1 MHAKITGDINM
12 IKLGI
17 ERKELWF
24 DKLKDKRVGLLTN
37 PTGVD
42 HNLVS
47 SIDILHSEINLVK
60 LFSPEH
66 GIRGDIQAGEKV
78 SDYIDEKTGIK
89 VCTLYGDKKIPTE
102 EMLSDIDVFVFDI
115 QDVGSRLYTYI
126 YSMSYVMQAC
136 GKYGKEVV
144 IMDRPNPV
152 GGVKVEG
159 GYIEPEC
166 LSFVGLHPIPYRYG
180 LTIGETAR
188 LFQGEFGVNCNLTV
202 IPMEGWS
209 RDMYYDQTGLPWV
222 MPSPNMPTLDTA
234 IVYNATCLYEGTNI
248 SEGRGTTKPF
258 ELVGAP
264 FIKGNKL
271 AEAMNRLNLP
281 GVVFRPAY
289 FTPTFSKHEGKLCGG
304 VQLHVT
310 DRDVFEPVRTGLFL
324 LKEVKEQSGGNFE
337 YLPPL
342 SVKIRPMIDLN
353 TGSDYI
359 RTHDDF
365 EPLTVYGKW
374 QKEALEFIGR
384 KEKYHL
390 Y

>member
-1 MHAKITGDINM
+1 MV
-12 IKLGI
+12 KLGI
-17 ERKELWF
+17 ERKELWI
-24 DKLKDKRVGLLTN
+24 DLLKGKRVGLLTN

-47 SIDILHSEINLVK
+47 SIDILYEATNLVK

-78 SDYIDEKTGIK
+78 ADYVDEKTGIT
-89 VCTLYGDKKIPTE
+89 VCTLYGDKKMPTE
-102 EMLSDIDVFVFDI
+102 EMLADIDVFVFDI

-136 GKYGKEVV
+136 GKFGKKVV

-152 GGVKVEG
+152 GGVRVEG

-188 LFQGEFGVNCNLTV
+188 LFKGEFGVECDLTV

-209 RDMYYDQTGLPWV
+209 RDMYYDNTGLPWV

-234 IVYNATCLYEGTNI
+234 IVYDATCLYEGTNV

-264 FIKGNKL
+264 FIKADALADNMNK
-271 AEAMNRLNLP
+271 LNLP
-281 GVVFRPAY
+281 GVIFRPAH
-289 FTPTFSKHEGKLCGG
+289 FTPTFSKHAGELCGG

-310 DRDVFEPVRTGLFL
+310 DRDAFESVKTGLFL
-324 LKEVKEQSGGNFE
+324 LKEVKKLSGEHFE

-342 SVKIRPMIDLN
+342 SAKIRPMIDLN

-365 EPLTVYGKW
+365 EPLDIYDKW
-374 QKEALEFIGR
+374 QKEAEEFTKR
-384 KEKYHL
+384 KEQYHL

>member
-1 MHAKITGDINM
+1 MV
-12 IKLGI
+12 KLGI
-17 ERKELWF
+17 ERKELWL
-24 DKLKDKRVGLLTN
+24 DKLKGKRVGLLTN

-42 HNLVS
+42 SNLNS
-47 SIDILHSEINLVK
+47 SIDILYKEVNLVK

-78 SDYIDEKTGIK
+78 ADYIDDKTGLR
-89 VCTLYGDKKIPTE
+89 VCTLYGDKKMPTE

-136 GKYGKEVV
+136 GRFGKEVV

-152 GGVKVEG
+152 GGIRVEG

-180 LTIGETAR
+180 LTIGETAL
-188 LFQGEFGVNCNLTV
+188 LFRGEFGVECDLTV
-202 IPMEGWS
+202 IPMEGWK
-209 RDMYYDQTGLPWV
+209 REMYYDETGLPWI

-234 IVYNATCLYEGTNI
+234 IVYDATCLYEGTNI

-264 FIKGNKL
+264 FIRGDRL
-271 AEAMNRLNLP
+271 AEAMNKLNLP
-281 GVVFRPAY
+281 GVIFRPAY

-310 DRDVFEPVRTGLFL
+310 DRDLFEPVRTGLFL
-324 LKEVKEQSGGNFE
+324 LKEVKNQSGENFE

-342 SVKIRPMIDLN
+342 SEKIRPMIDLN

-359 RTHDDF
+359 RTHEDF
-365 EPLTVYGKW
+365 VPADIYDKW
-374 QKEALEFIGR
+374 QSEAAEFSQR
-384 KEKYHL
+384 KAVYHI

>member
-1 MHAKITGDINM
+1 MV
-12 IKLGI
+12 KLGI
-17 ERKELWF
+17 ERRELWI
-24 DKLKDKRVGLLTN
+24 DKLKGKRVGLLTN

-42 HNLVS
+42 SNLVS
-47 SIDILHSEINLVK
+47 TIDILYKEVNLVK

-78 SDYIDEKTGIK
+78 SDYTDERTGLT

-136 GKYGKEVV
+136 GRFGKEVV

-152 GGVKVEG
+152 GGIRVEG

-180 LTIGETAR
+180 LTIGETAL
-188 LFQGEFGVNCNLTV
+188 LFRGEFGVECDLTV
-202 IPMEGWS
+202 IPMEGWK
-209 RDMYYDQTGLPWV
+209 REMYYDETGLPWV

-234 IVYNATCLYEGTNI
+234 IVYDATCLYEGTNI

-264 FIKGNKL
+264 FIRGDRLADAMNKL
-271 AEAMNRLNLP
+271 NFP
-281 GVVFRPAY
+281 GVIFRPAY

-310 DRDVFEPVRTGLFL
+310 DRDLFEPVRTGLFL
-324 LKEVKEQSGGNFE
+324 LKEVRSQSGENFE

-342 SVKIRPMIDLN
+342 SEKIRPMIDLN

-359 RTHDDF
+359 RTHEDF
-365 EPLTVYGKW
+365 EPDAVYEKW
-374 QKEALEFIGR
+374 QSEAAEFSQR
-384 KEKYHL
+384 KAAYHI